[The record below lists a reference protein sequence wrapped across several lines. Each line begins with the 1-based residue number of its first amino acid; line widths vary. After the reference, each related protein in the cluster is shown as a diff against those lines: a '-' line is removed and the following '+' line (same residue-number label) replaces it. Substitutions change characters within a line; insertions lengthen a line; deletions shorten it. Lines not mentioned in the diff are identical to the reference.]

1 MSCPEDAGSPA
12 FHICC
17 APMRGTPV
25 AIDSWSLRSLLSVG
39 CGNAMPRTLT
49 RCAGV
54 VALAIVPSLKGLSA
68 SAQAVQGVVV
78 DDQSLSHVST
88 ATVRVVQGDEAG
100 RGTETDAQGR
110 FFLPLPGNGEF
121 RLEVSRLGYRTSRSQ
136 PFTVA
141 NDDTVSVEFRVAPD
155 AILLDPI
162 TVTAHSRRGRNLF
175 DEHMRDWGKGI
186 FVTPQEIDSMNLQ
199 APADVFR
206 KMPDVKLT
214 WRWGDLPGS
223 VPGPVPNVRGP
234 IPSVSSE
241 LGSGCLLY
249 MVNNVMVRPPPW
261 AKRAWTSWQLGD
273 LLPEDIAAVEVYRSV
288 SEVPPKLRRYTH
300 QIRTDTRGN
309 PRILANCG
317 LVVFWTKSA
326 W

>member
-1 MSCPEDAGSPA
+1 
-12 FHICC
+12 
-17 APMRGTPV
+17 
-25 AIDSWSLRSLLSVG
+25 
-39 CGNAMPRTLT
+39 MPRTLT
-49 RCAGV
+49 RCIVV
-54 VALAIVPSLKGLSA
+54 VALAVLPSLKGLSA

-88 ATVRVVQGDEAG
+88 ATVRVVQGDKAG
-100 RGTETDAQGR
+100 RGTETDARGR
-110 FFLPLPGNGEF
+110 FFLPLPGNGRY
-121 RLEVSRLGYRTSRSQ
+121 RLEVSRIGYRTSRSQ

-141 NDDTVSVEFRVAPD
+141 NNDTVSVEFRVSPD

-175 DEHMRDWGKGI
+175 EEHMRDWGKGI
-186 FVTPQEIDSMNLQ
+186 FVTPQEIDSMNLR

-214 WRWGDLPGS
+214 WGFGL
-223 VPGPVPNVRGP
+223 GPDGVREP

-241 LGSGCLLY
+241 LGNGCLLY

-261 AKRAWTSWQLGD
+261 ASGDWTTWQLGD
-273 LLPEDIAAVEVYRSV
+273 LLPQDIAGVEVYRSV

-300 QIRTDTRGN
+300 QIRNGRRGSF
-309 PRILANCG
+309 RVLANCG
-317 LVVFWTKSA
+317 VVVFWTKSA